1 LQKNYSSIKYSYWR
15 ELFLSN
21 LARKYQQHYKPIE
34 QTEVQKQ
41 TIRRKSLITPGEK
54 ILAVMLVIF
63 LAIMAVQI
71 ISSQANVYQ
80 INMQIEDTKTA
91 IQEQE
96 KINGDLAMQVSDM
109 SRYEEVWKK
118 AKDLG
123 YKLNADNVKVV
134 GE

>member
-1 LQKNYSSIKYSYWR
+1 M
-15 ELFLSN
+15 SN